1 MAQHQAVRR
10 LRVPRPRDDL
20 DEEFAG
26 FGLWTFLFTLT
37 NPSPT
42 FAYAG
47 FSLFYAGPLFG
58 PAASP
63 PDGTQLT
70 LENVVNAFGG
80 STGDP
85 QREDFPFQLTGPD
98 FAMSAK
104 EGATSVIV
112 NGGLPT
118 LQRVTLYLPG
128 PVFNEFMLLSGTGG
142 PNNAGGNWTIAGS
155 TVGPIVGT
163 WTVQAAIPLLFT
175 WFP

>member
-26 FGLWTFLFTLT
+26 FGLWTCQFTLT
-37 NPSPT
+37 NPSPPS
-42 FAYAG
+42 AYAG
-47 FSLFYAGPLFG
+47 FLLFYAGPLFG
-58 PAASP
+58 PAFSP

-70 LENVVNAFGG
+70 LDNVVNAFGG
-80 STGDP
+80 STGN
-85 QREDFPFQLTGPD
+85 QQTEIFPFQLTGPD

-118 LQRVTLYLPG
+118 LQSVALYLPG

-142 PNNAGGNWTIAGS
+142 HNNAGGLWTIAGS
-155 TVGPIVGT
+155 TVGPLVGT
-163 WTVQAAIPLLFT
+163 WTVLAATPLLFT